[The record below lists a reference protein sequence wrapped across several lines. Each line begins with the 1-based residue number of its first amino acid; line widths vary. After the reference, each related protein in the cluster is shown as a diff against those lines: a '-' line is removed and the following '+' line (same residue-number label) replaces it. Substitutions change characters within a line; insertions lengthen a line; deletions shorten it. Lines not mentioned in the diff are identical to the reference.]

1 MFRKIAV
8 VLLLACP
15 TLLSALDKQP
25 TADYRAR
32 RESVATALNGGV
44 AILFAAQEPVL
55 DFMPY
60 RQDEDFYYLTG
71 WNEPGAAL
79 LIQSPSAA
87 TSDHPARSYREILFL
102 PSRNRRT
109 ELYTG
114 AKA

>member
-8 VLLLACP
+8 VLLLASS

-25 TADYRAR
+25 TSDYRSR
-32 RESVATALNGGV
+32 REAVAKALNGGV
-44 AILFAAQEPVL
+44 AVLFAAQEPVL

-79 LIQSPSAA
+79 LIQGPAAA
-87 TSDHPARSYREILFL
+87 TSERPARSYREILFL
-102 PSRNRRT
+102 SP
-109 ELYTG
+109 LPQ
-114 AKA
+114 A